1 MQIGG
6 RKLEEAVSETGGSQG
21 PALRVS
27 SSVTDALQVNN
38 GRKDAIKS
46 TMTTA
51 VQEKD
56 ANLNELVWTLLVVS
70 EGEVREAAASRKI
83 CV

>member
-6 RKLEEAVSETGGSQG
+6 RKLDKAVSESGGSQR
-21 PALRVS
+21 PASRVS
-27 SSVTDALQVNN
+27 SSVTIALQVNN

-46 TMTTA
+46 TTA
-51 VQEKD
+51 VQDKD
-56 ANLNELVWTLLVVS
+56 ANLSELTWTLLVVS
-70 EGEVREAAASRKI
+70 EGEVREAAATRKT